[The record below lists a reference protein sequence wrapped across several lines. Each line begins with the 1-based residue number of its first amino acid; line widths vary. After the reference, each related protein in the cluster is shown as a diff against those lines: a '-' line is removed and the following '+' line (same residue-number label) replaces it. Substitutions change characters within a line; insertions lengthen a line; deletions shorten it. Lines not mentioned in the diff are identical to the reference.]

1 MKNFGMIRKMAFSV
15 GLMSCAIAFT
25 GCGAKE
31 INLNDYLDVSYSGY
45 DSAGVATSE
54 FDIDKM
60 IKDNS
65 EAFGIKGDV
74 TDSELLKIEADL
86 DDVIDG
92 SLDKT
97 TDLSNGDSVSYKWN
111 VSMTDPLKEKYKVE
125 FVSEDKEFKV
135 DSLDK
140 VEEFDPFENLEVT
153 FGGIAPNGSASLSG
167 SIDDVPSLYFEADK
181 TSGLKNGDVIKITLD
196 CYGDDVKSY
205 CLEYGKVPTELEK
218 EVTVEGLS
226 SYVSK
231 IDEIPEDMQEK
242 MKQQAIDSFNADS
255 AGWAEGNSLEN
266 AEFLGYYFLTPKEGF
281 YASSNNELYCVYKM
295 TSNVTGL
302 KRGGDG
308 ETQESGQET
317 YYTYYHYSDIM
328 LLEDGTCS
336 VDLSNGYMTNNS
348 IESDYGKNGFFGA
361 DFYRYKGYKDLD
373 SMFNECVTKKI
384 SECNYESTV
393 Q

>member
-1 MKNFGMIRKMAFSV
+1 MKNFGIMKKMAFSL

-25 GCGAKE
+25 GCGATE
-31 INLNDYLDVSYSGY
+31 INLNDYLDVTYSGY

-111 VSMTDPLKEKYKVE
+111 VSMTDKLKEKYKVE

-135 DSLDK
+135 DSLDA

-153 FGGIAPNGSASLSG
+153 FSGIAPNGSAKISG
-167 SIDDVPSLYFEADK
+167 SIEEVPSLYFKADK
-181 TSGLKNGDVIKITLD
+181 TSELKNGDIITITLD
-196 CYGDDVKSY
+196 SYEDDIESY

-242 MKQQAIDSFNADS
+242 MKQQAVDSFNANA

-266 AEFLGYYFLTPKEGF
+266 AEFIGYYFLSPKEGF
-281 YASSNNELYCVYKM
+281 YTSYDNLLYCVYKITANITGC
-295 TSNVTGL
+295 TSENT
-302 KRGGDG
+302 D
-308 ETQESGQET
+308 EQQTAQEE
-317 YYTYYHYSDIM
+317 YYTFYRYSDIM
-328 LLEDGTCS
+328 ILDDGTCS
-336 VDLSNGYMTNNS
+336 VNLSDGRMTNNR
-348 IESDYGKNGFFGA
+348 IESNYGAVNFWFSSYY
-361 DFYRYKGYKDLD
+361 FYGYWDLD
-373 SMFNECVTKKI
+373 SMFNECVTQEI
-384 SECNYESTV
+384 SDYNYESTV

>member
-1 MKNFGMIRKMAFSV
+1 MCNCI
-15 GLMSCAIAFT
+15 
-25 GCGAKE
+25 GCGATE
-31 INLNDYLDVSYSGY
+31 INLNDYLDVTYSGY

-111 VSMTDPLKEKYKVE
+111 VSMTDKLKEKYKVE

-135 DSLDK
+135 DSLDA

-153 FGGIAPNGSASLSG
+153 FSGIAPNGSAKISG
-167 SIDDVPSLYFEADK
+167 SIEEVPSLYFKADK
-181 TSGLKNGDVIKITLD
+181 TSELKNGDIITITLD
-196 CYGDDVKSY
+196 SYEDDIESY

-242 MKQQAIDSFNADS
+242 MKQQAVDSFNANA

-266 AEFLGYYFLTPKEGF
+266 AEFIGYYFLSPKEGF
-281 YASSNNELYCVYKM
+281 YTSYDNLLYCVYKITANITGC
-295 TSNVTGL
+295 TSENT
-302 KRGGDG
+302 D
-308 ETQESGQET
+308 EQQTAQEE
-317 YYTYYHYSDIM
+317 YYTFYRYSDIM
-328 LLEDGTCS
+328 ILDDGTCS
-336 VDLSNGYMTNNS
+336 VNLSDGRMTNNR
-348 IESDYGKNGFFGA
+348 IESNYGAVNFWFSSYY
-361 DFYRYKGYKDLD
+361 FYGYWDLD
-373 SMFNECVTKKI
+373 SMFNECVTQEI
-384 SECNYESTV
+384 SDYNYESTV

>member
-1 MKNFGMIRKMAFSV
+1 MKNFGMIRKMAFSL
-15 GLMSCAIAFT
+15 GLMSCSIAFT

-31 INLNDYLDVSYSGY
+31 INLNDYLDVTYSGY

-97 TDLSNGDSVSYKWN
+97 TDLSNGDRVSYKWN
-111 VSMTDPLKEKYKVE
+111 VSMTDKLREKYKVE

-135 DSLDK
+135 DSLDE

-153 FGGIAPNGSASLSG
+153 FSGIAPNGSAKISG
-167 SIDDVPSLYFEADK
+167 SIEEVPSLYFKADK
-181 TSGLKNGDVIKITLD
+181 TSELKNGDIITIILD
-196 CYGDDVKSY
+196 SYEDDIESY

-218 EVTVEGLS
+218 DVTVEGLS

-242 MKQQAIDSFNADS
+242 MKQQAVDSFNANA

-266 AEFLGYYFLTPKEGF
+266 AEFIGYYFLSPKEGF
-281 YASSNNELYCVYKM
+281 YTSYDNLLYCVYKITANITGC
-295 TSNVTGL
+295 TSENTDEQQTV
-302 KRGGDG
+302 
-308 ETQESGQET
+308 QEE
-317 YYTYYHYSDIM
+317 YYTFYRYSDIM
-328 LLEDGTCS
+328 ILDDGTCS
-336 VDLSNGYMTNNS
+336 VNLSDGRMTNNR
-348 IESDYGKNGFFGA
+348 IESNYGAVNFWFSSYY
-361 DFYRYKGYKDLD
+361 FYGYRDLD
-373 SMFNECVTKKI
+373 SMFNECVTQEI
-384 SECNYESTV
+384 SDYNYESTV